1 MFCTVFWI
9 GRSRQRF
16 VHGHGRRYVR
26 VAAPEERR
34 RRAGPCTG
42 DDLGDRAR
50 VTKRPSQTALAPIS
64 KTTPALRTPA
74 NVYLEGLAETS
85 KPAMRGCLKRIARL
99 VNPEAVVSYLELPWH
114 TLRFEEVRILRR
126 KIIEAYP
133 KPGYANVHLAAL
145 RGVLKVAWEM
155 DLLDNF
161 PKLAMQ
167 LKRLGGMPLHSGQ
180 QVAEDDVHKMFAVAE
195 PRDAALIAVMHGAG
209 LRRVEIS
216 RLVRKNY
223 DGEIL
228 TAFGKKHSQK
238 RIPLLD
244 MDRPVL
250 DRWCKM
256 LPKKSGRS
264 LDTAPSGREAYQRS
278 AHRHRDEFDPRGH
291 PTTSRRSS
299 TITSRFPAIICH
311 RIVRRR
317 RRYFRSARTYGPC
330 LDRDHCDLRPPRRAR
345 KDRRDGE
352 AQ

>member
-1 MFCTVFWI
+1 M
-9 GRSRQRF
+9 
-16 VHGHGRRYVR
+16 
-26 VAAPEERR
+26 
-34 RRAGPCTG
+34 
-42 DDLGDRAR
+42 
-50 VTKRPSQTALAPIS
+50 TKRPSQTALAPIS

-256 LPKKSGRS
+256 LPKNPDGPLIPRLRGGKPTKEA
-264 LDTAPSGREAYQRS
+264 LTVTAMNLILEDIQRRAGVPQRS
-278 AHRHRDEFDPRGH
+278 PHDF
-291 PTTSRRSS
+291 RRSFATALFDAGVDIS
-299 TITSRFPAIICH
+299 VVRELMGHVSIATTAI
-311 RIVRRR
+311 
-317 RRYFRSARTYGPC
+317 Y
-330 LDRDHCDLRPPRRAR
+330 DLRGERA
-345 KDRRDGE
+345 KIEGMAKLNKFLQTHKGE
-352 AQ
+352 KP